1 MTLGQIK
8 GFYFV
13 PYLLLILK
21 IVNLKNRV
29 IGRNAIIG
37 KNVHIGNF
45 TTIENDV
52 VIGDNTWIG
61 NNVTILDGCRIGSN
75 CQIHSG
81 AVLAGIPQDL
91 KFNGEYTLLEIGNH
105 TNIREFV
112 TINRGTASKGK
123 TVIGNHNLI
132 MSNAHIGHDCFI
144 GDHCIIGF
152 SVGMAG
158 EVIVEDYVNISG
170 LSAIHQFSIIGRHSM
185 ISGISRIV
193 KDVPP
198 FIMAARE
205 PLSYVGLNVVGL
217 KRNGFSIDK
226 IEELKNIYR
235 IIFQEKRNT
244 ALALNLIENQFE
256 QTTERDL
263 ILDFIR
269 NSKRG
274 IVKGSIF

>member
-1 MTLGQIK
+1 M
-8 GFYFV
+8 
-13 PYLLLILK
+13 
-21 IVNLKNRV
+21 NLKNV
-29 IGRNAIIG
+29 IIGRKVNIG

-52 VIGDNTWIG
+52 IIGDNTWIG

-81 AVLAGIPQDL
+81 AVLGGIPQDL

-105 TNIREFV
+105 NSIREFV
-112 TINRGTASKGK
+112 TINRGTASKLK
-123 TVIGNHNLI
+123 TIIGDYNLI
-132 MSNAHIGHDCFI
+132 MSNAHIGHDCSI
-144 GDHCIIGF
+144 GNNCIIGF

-158 EVIVEDYVNISG
+158 EVTVEDYTNISG
-170 LSAIHQFSIIGRHSM
+170 LSAIHQFSVIGRHSM
-185 ISGISRIV
+185 VSGMSRIV
-193 KDVPP
+193 KDIPP

-217 KRNGFSIDK
+217 KRRGFTMDK
-226 IEELKNIYR
+226 IEELKDIYR

-244 ALALNLIENQFE
+244 TLALNLIEDQFE
-256 QTTERDL
+256 QSKERDL

-269 NSKRG
+269 ESKRG
-274 IVKGSIF
+274 ILKGSVS